1 MVCGRF
7 VPDVELAAY
16 QDKPIEDRR
25 RRVSV
30 NASAL
35 GQRLEILD
43 SKRPQR
49 DEFLSK
55 PHAKALVLNLSEESS
70 FEWEI
75 PTSYLEAYVSGPALA
90 ARIWACF
97 VGPEIDNPLS
107 YEVDNPMVFAASALS
122 GSGMPGCELTS
133 CAFRSPVTGALCF
146 NIVENSVGMRLVSLG
161 YAALIVIGRFR
172 RPTIVTVGTDGV
184 SYNTSESFIGFTV
197 SQVEKFLGTGSMTTA
212 MSIGVAGEQKVPY
225 SIVVCE
231 GASLGRG
238 GLGAVFGFKNVKSIS
253 IAGQSS
259 LEPKDDVGSDAD
271 KDEAFSRL
279 YKACDGSVHC
289 REMKAKGSSY
299 LIGAASRYG
308 WAPVDNFRYRTDPR
322 LFHLGGDEVA
332 RRYGNGHSGCMNCP
346 IMCRHWSSEGYAIP
360 DYASLLMLG
369 SNVGCFDMDSIMERH
384 ALCLDLGLDPVS
396 MGNVLGWSKQA
407 QEECIMDIL
416 GADFDFKDNSKVL
429 PVIEMV
435 AKRIGVGE
443 PLSFGTLALGKAFGD
458 ESFAYTMRGLECGPF
473 DYRGAFSQALSDC
486 QGLFLTNQF
495 EIVSRLCIQD
505 HASWALFNER
515 ASLGLASYGVLPAL
529 LVPTTVDN
537 SKWNR
542 FTFRMLKTLPK
553 SVIKHLK
560 PTILADCIAS
570 VIKRPV
576 VADDVFG
583 LGDACWVLLYEINM
597 ALGFDMLENVVGRI
611 PSHFCIDPDSNSSD
625 GSIVPFFDLM
635 ERYCHFRKKVIA
647 DKVSDF
653 NAG

>member
-1 MVCGRF
+1 M
-7 VPDVELAAY
+7 
-16 QDKPIEDRR
+16 
-25 RRVSV
+25 
-30 NASAL
+30 NAGAL

-43 SKRPQR
+43 SKGPQR

-70 FEWEI
+70 FEWDI
-75 PTSYLEAYVSGPALA
+75 PTPYLESYVSGPALA

-97 VGPEIDNPLS
+97 VGPEIDNPSS

-122 GSGMPGCELTS
+122 GSGMPGCELIS

-161 YAALIVIGRFR
+161 YAALVVVGRLR
-172 RPTIVTVGTDGV
+172 RPTIVNIGKDGV
-184 SYNTSESFIGFTV
+184 SYNTSEAFIGFTV
-197 SQVEKFLGTGSMTTA
+197 SQVEGFIGTGSLTTA

-238 GLGAVFGFKNVKSIS
+238 GLGAVFGFKNIKSIS
-253 IAGQSS
+253 ITGFSA
-259 LEPKDDVGSDAD
+259 SDPENDSNPNDSNSGTDSD
-271 KDEAFSRL
+271 KDEAFSKL
-279 YKACDGSVHC
+279 YKACDRSVHC

-332 RRYGNGHSGCMNCP
+332 RRYGNGHSGCMDCP
-346 IMCRHWSSEGYAIP
+346 IMCRHWSPEGYAIP

-369 SNVGCFDMDSIMERH
+369 SNVGCFDIDSIMERH
-384 ALCLDLGLDPVS
+384 ALCLDLGLDPIS

-407 QEECIMDIL
+407 HEEGLMDIL
-416 GADFDFKDNSKVL
+416 GAGFDFKDNSKVL
-429 PVIEMV
+429 PVIEMT
-435 AKRIGVGE
+435 AKRVGVGE

-458 ESFAYTMRGLECGPF
+458 ESFAYTIRGLECGPV

-486 QGLFLTNQF
+486 QGLCLPNQF
-495 EIVSRLCIQD
+495 EIISRLCVQD
-505 HASWALFNER
+505 QASWALFNER
-515 ASLGLASYGVLPAL
+515 VSLGLASYGALPAL
-529 LVPTTVDN
+529 LLPTMVDN

-542 FTFRMLKTLPK
+542 FTLRMLKILPK

-576 VADDVFG
+576 VADDILG
-583 LGDACWVLLYEINM
+583 LGDTCWVLLYEINM
-597 ALGFDMLENVVGRI
+597 ALGFDMLENVAGRI
-611 PSHFCIDPDSNSSD
+611 PSHFCIDPDSNSND
-625 GSIVPFFDLM
+625 RSIVPFFDLM
-635 ERYCHFRKKVIA
+635 ERYCHFRKKVVA

-653 NAG
+653 NNG

>member
-1 MVCGRF
+1 M
-7 VPDVELAAY
+7 
-16 QDKPIEDRR
+16 
-25 RRVSV
+25 
-30 NASAL
+30 NAGAL

-43 SKRPQR
+43 SKGPQR

-55 PHAKALVLNLSEESS
+55 PHAKVLVLNLSEESS
-70 FEWEI
+70 FEWDI
-75 PTSYLEAYVSGPALA
+75 PTSYLESYVSGPALA

-97 VGPEIDNPLS
+97 VGPEIDNPSS

-161 YAALIVIGRFR
+161 YSSLVVIGRLR
-172 RPTIVTVGTDGV
+172 RPTIVNIGRDGV

-197 SQVEKFLGTGSMTTA
+197 SQVEDFVGTGPSTTS

-238 GLGAVFGFKNVKSIS
+238 GLGAVFGFKNIKSIS
-253 IAGQSS
+253 ITGFYASDP
-259 LEPKDDVGSDAD
+259 EDGSDSTDSSSGTDSD
-271 KDEAFSRL
+271 KDEAFSKL
-279 YKACDGSVHC
+279 YKACDRSVHC
-289 REMKAKGSSY
+289 HEMKAKGSSY
-299 LIGAASRYG
+299 LIGAASKYG

-346 IMCRHWSSEGYAIP
+346 IMCRHWSSEGYALP
-360 DYASLLMLG
+360 DYASILMLG
-369 SNVGCFDMDSIMERH
+369 SNVGCFDMDSIIERH

-407 QEECIMDIL
+407 HEEGLIDIL
-416 GADFDFKDNSKVL
+416 GTGFDFRDNSKVL
-429 PVIEMV
+429 PLIEMT
-435 AKRIGVGE
+435 AKRIGAGE

-458 ESFAYTMRGLECGPF
+458 ESFAYTTRGLECGPV

-486 QGLFLTNQF
+486 QGLGLPNQF
-495 EIVSRLCIQD
+495 ETISRLCVQD
-505 HASWALFNER
+505 QASWALFNER
-515 ASLGLASYGVLPAL
+515 VSLGLASYGALPAL
-529 LVPTTVDN
+529 LIPTMVDN

-542 FTFRMLKTLPK
+542 FTLRMLKILPK

-576 VADDVFG
+576 VADDILG
-583 LGDACWVLLYEINM
+583 LGDTCWVLIYEINM
-597 ALGFDMLENVVGRI
+597 ALGFDMLENVAGRI
-611 PSHFCIDPDSNSSD
+611 PSHFCIDPESNSND
-625 GSIVPFFDLM
+625 RSIVPFFDLM
-635 ERYCHFRKKVIA
+635 ERYCHLRKKVIA

-653 NAG
+653 NNG